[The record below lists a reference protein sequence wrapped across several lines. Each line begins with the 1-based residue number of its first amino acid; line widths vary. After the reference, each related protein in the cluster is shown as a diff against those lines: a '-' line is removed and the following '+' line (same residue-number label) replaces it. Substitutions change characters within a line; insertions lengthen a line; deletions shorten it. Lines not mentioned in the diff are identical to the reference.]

1 MKKFHRESG
10 FTLIELMIVVA
21 IIGILAAIA
30 IPQYQNYV
38 KNSKMATARDNMDTA
53 VRLVASELKKF
64 NIPGAAAD
72 VATDVVADLNQGDK
86 RAPGD
91 ATQPAF
97 LAGAGTASLGD
108 VGVSV
113 ADLSSVAVGGLVTIT
128 ADKNMD
134 GAIGAAGTGET
145 VVVTRE

>member
-1 MKKFHRESG
+1 MKKFSRESG

-53 VRLVASELKKF
+53 VRLVASELKKW
-64 NIPGAAAD
+64 NIPGAT
-72 VATDVVADLNQGDK
+72 TDITTEVVADLTQGDK

-91 ATQPAF
+91 ATVPAF
-97 LAGAGTASLGD
+97 NATGAVGLVGD
-108 VGVSV
+108 VYISV
-113 ADLSSVAVGGLVTIT
+113 ADLTSVALGTTVTVES
-128 ADKNMD
+128 DKDMD
-134 GAIGAAGTGET
+134 GAVVAANGES
-145 VVVTRE
+145 VVITRE

>member
-1 MKKFHRESG
+1 MKKFRSESG

-53 VRLVASELKKF
+53 VRLVASEFKKF
-64 NIPGAAAD
+64 NIPDSVVTAD
-72 VATDVVADLNQGDK
+72 VVGDLLQGDK
-86 RAPGD
+86 RAPGKAD
-91 ATQPAF
+91 EPAF
-97 LAGAGTASLGD
+97 LMGVANGGWGD
-108 VGVSV
+108 VGVS
-113 ADLSSVAVGGLVTIT
+113 ATNLAGLLPGATVTIN

-134 GAIGAAGTGET
+134 GDITDSGES
-145 VVVTRE
+145 VDIDLE

>member
-38 KNSKMATARDNMDTA
+38 KSSKAATARDNMDTA
-53 VRLVASELKKF
+53 VRLVASEIKKF
-64 NIPGAAAD
+64 NIPDAII
-72 VATDVVADLNQGDK
+72 TSDVVADLNQGDK
-86 RAPGD
+86 RAPGL
-91 ATQPAF
+91 ASQPAF
-97 LAGAGTASLGD
+97 VPGAATADIGD

-113 ADLSSVAVGGLVTIT
+113 TNLSALLPTDPVTIT

-134 GAIGAAGTGET
+134 GVIGALGAAEGET
-145 VVVTRE
+145 VQIVVE